1 MHIHRFEKLWL
12 GVALLL
18 IVGFIATITYG
29 AIGAGVEMVDDKG
42 GQVDPQALD
51 EHPEFSDPG
60 VVKTGPN
67 EYHVYIVARQF
78 SYNPGTPDVSRPIR
92 VPTDANVTFHITSG
106 DVIHGFELAG
116 TNINTMVIPGQ
127 VATIKTRFDEADTY
141 GIVCHEYCGA
151 NHHNMEGKVVAV
163 PSDQY
168 TYNGT
173 SGNTTNA
180 TAGVSA

>member
-1 MHIHRFEKLWL
+1 MHIHRFEKIWL

-29 AIGAGVEMVDDKG
+29 AIGAGVEMVDDAG

-51 EHPEFSDPG
+51 QHPNFSDPG
-60 VVKTGPN
+60 VVKTGAN
-67 EYHVYIVARQF
+67 EYDVYIVAKQF

-92 VPTDANVTFHITSG
+92 LPANSTVTFHVTSQ

-116 TNINTMVIPGQ
+116 TNVNAMAIPGQ
-127 VATIKTRFDEADTY
+127 VASLEVEFDEPATY

-151 NHHNMEGKVVAV
+151 NHHNMEGKVIVV
-163 PSDQY
+163 PEDQY
-168 TYNGT
+168 TYNG
-173 SGNTTNA
+173 SNTTSA
-180 TAGVSA
+180 SVGVVA